1 MSLPTVL
8 DLTALRSLYAQRRIT
23 LHDLV
28 DALSARMDDAD
39 PAVFITRATL
49 AGMRAQADALVARA
63 PAPNSLP
70 LWGMPFAVKDNI
82 DVVGFPTTA
91 GCPAFAHD
99 AAADAEVVA
108 RLRAAGAIMIGKTN
122 LDQFAT
128 RSEEHTSELQSL
140 MRISYA
146 VFCLKKKKKQTQVLT
161 IKHLTQNQKHLR
173 QIVITS

>member
-70 LWGMPFAVKDNI
+70 LWDMPFAVKDNI
-82 DVVGFPTTA
+82 DVVGFTTTA
-91 GCPAFAHD
+91 GCPALAPD
-99 AAADAEVVA
+99 AA
-108 RLRAAGAIMIGKTN
+108 RAAQRVGGLGPAGP
-122 LDQFAT
+122 
-128 RSEEHTSELQSL
+128 
-140 MRISYA
+140 
-146 VFCLKKKKKQTQVLT
+146 
-161 IKHLTQNQKHLR
+161 
-173 QIVITS
+173 ITDD

>member
-28 DALSARMDDAD
+28 DALAARMDDAD

-70 LWGMPFAVKDNI
+70 LWGMPFADKAYI
-82 DVVGFPTTA
+82 EVVGFPTNA
-91 GCPAFAHD
+91 GCPAVPHVD
-99 AAADAEVVA
+99 AAAAPDVA
-108 RLRAAGAIMIGKTN
+108 TFRGSGST
-122 LDQFAT
+122 
-128 RSEEHTSELQSL
+128 
-140 MRISYA
+140 MR
-146 VFCLKKKKKQTQVLT
+146 
-161 IKHLTQNQKHLR
+161 
-173 QIVITS
+173 

>member
-70 LWGMPFAVKDNI
+70 LWGMPFAVKATI
-82 DVVGFPTTA
+82 DVVGFPSRPET
-91 GCPAFAHD
+91 
-99 AAADAEVVA
+99 
-108 RLRAAGAIMIGKTN
+108 RLVRKGWVNEGI
-122 LDQFAT
+122 T
-128 RSEEHTSELQSL
+128 RWTCQP
-140 MRISYA
+140 
-146 VFCLKKKKKQTQVLT
+146 
-161 IKHLTQNQKHLR
+161 
-173 QIVITS
+173 

>member
-39 PAVFITRATL
+39 PAIFITRATF

-70 LWGMPFAVKDNI
+70 LCGMPFGVKDNI
-82 DVVGFPTTA
+82 DVEGFPTTS
-91 GCPAFAHD
+91 GCPAIAHA
-99 AAADAEVVA
+99 AAADTDVVA
-108 RLRAAGAIMIGKTN
+108 RLRTAAPFMKGTTN
-122 LDQFAT
+122 LHPCAT
-128 RSEEHTSELQSL
+128 GYTDTT
-140 MRISYA
+140 
-146 VFCLKKKKKQTQVLT
+146 TQ
-161 IKHLTQNQKHLR
+161 HR
-173 QIVITS
+173 A